1 MSHKLLG
8 IVVGVMLVA
17 LTPAAHATE
26 VVVDQQN
33 KEFSQKSI
41 SIKVGDSVKFVNKDD
56 MVHDVHSTSDGYDF
70 DLGAQ
75 KPGSETSYT
84 FDKPGKVKVR
94 CAIHPKMKLEVTVE

>member
-1 MSHKLLG
+1 MSHRLLG
-8 IVVGVMLVA
+8 IVAGAMLVA
-17 LTPAAHATE
+17 LTPVAHATE
-26 VVVDQQN
+26 VVIDQQN
-33 KEFSQKSI
+33 KEFSQKSV

>member
-8 IVVGVMLVA
+8 IVVGAMLVA

-33 KEFSQKSI
+33 KEFSQKSV
-41 SIKVGDSVKFVNKDD
+41 SIKVGDSMKFVNKDD

>member
-8 IVVGVMLVA
+8 IVVGAMLVA

>member
-1 MSHKLLG
+1 MSNRLLG
-8 IVVGVMLVA
+8 IVAGAMLVA
-17 LTPAAHATE
+17 LTPVAHATE
-26 VVVDQQN
+26 VVIDQQN
-33 KEFSQKSI
+33 KEFSQKSV
-41 SIKVGDSVKFVNKDD
+41 SIKVGDSMKFVNKDD

>member
-8 IVVGVMLVA
+8 IVVGAMLVA

-33 KEFSQKSI
+33 KEFSQKSVT
-41 SIKVGDSVKFVNKDD
+41 IKVGDSVKFVNKDD
-56 MVHDVHSTSDGYDF
+56 IVHDVHSTSDGYDF

>member
-1 MSHKLLG
+1 MSHRLLG
-8 IVVGVMLVA
+8 IVAGAMLIA
-17 LTPAAHATE
+17 MTPVAHATD
-26 VVVDQQN
+26 VVIDQQN

-75 KPGSETSYT
+75 KPGSEASYT

-94 CAIHPKMKLEVTVE
+94 CA

>member
-8 IVVGVMLVA
+8 IVAGAMLVA

-33 KEFSQKSI
+33 KEFSQKSL